1 MGSMAVMALSTIAAA
16 ALSMALTPSQSSQGS
31 VDYSALRQI
40 EEEKS
45 ADAAAQRAEQA
56 EAKRREELRVQS
68 MYGQDVLT
76 SDSGDDDD
84 LTVKE
89 AVLGDKD
96 DDREGTESSTG
107 VV

>member
-1 MGSMAVMALSTIAAA
+1 MAAISMGVMALASIAGTAA
-16 ALSMALTPSQSSQGS
+16 SMVMTPSQSSQGS
-31 VDYSALRQI
+31 VDYNALRQI

-45 ADAAAQRAEQA
+45 AEAAAQRAEQA

-96 DDREGTESSTG
+96 DDREGTG
-107 VV
+107 YA

>member
-1 MGSMAVMALSTIAAA
+1 MGSMAVMALSTIAAT
-16 ALSMALTPSQSSQGS
+16 ALSMALTHSQSSQGS
-31 VDYSALRQI
+31 IDYSALRQI
-40 EEEKS
+40 EDEKS

-89 AVLGDKD
+89 TVLGDKD
-96 DDREGTESSTG
+96 DDREGTGTSTG

>member
-1 MGSMAVMALSTIAAA
+1 MGSMAVMALSTLAGA
-16 ALSMALTPSQSSQGS
+16 ALSMAMTPSQSNQGS
-31 VDYSALRQI
+31 IDYSALRQI

-76 SDSGDDDD
+76 SDSGDDD

-89 AVLGDKD
+89 SVLGDQY
-96 DDREGTESSTG
+96 DDREGTGYS
-107 VV
+107 

>member
-1 MGSMAVMALSTIAAA
+1 MGGFSLLTQAVSAIAGTALGY
-16 ALSMALTPSQSSQGS
+16 LFTPGQSEQGS
-31 VDYSALRQI
+31 VDYAALRRI
-40 EEEKS
+40 EEEQS

-68 MYGQDVLT
+68 MYGQDIMT
-76 SDSGDDDD
+76 SDTGDDDE

-89 AVLGDKD
+89 TVLGDKD
-96 DDREGTESSTG
+96 DDREG

>member
-1 MGSMAVMALSTIAAA
+1 MGSMAVMAISALAGT

-31 VDYSALRQI
+31 IDYSALRQI
-40 EEEKS
+40 EDEKS

-96 DDREGTESSTG
+96 DDREGTG
-107 VV
+107 YA